1 MSFQKVF
8 ARMEERLDAEAED
21 YGGGV
26 RYWRGVTVFERQGHK
41 LIVGMALSGMRGKRS
56 CTATPRTRW
65 GSSAVL
71 RTVMKTLLFTIH
83 QSAWPCDGRMIAPTF

>member
-8 ARMEERLDAEAED
+8 ARMEELLDAEAED

-41 LIVGMALSGMRGKRS
+41 LIVGMPLSGMHGKRN
-56 CTATPRTRW
+56 CTATRRMRL
-65 GSSAVL
+65 GSLVVL
-71 RTVMKTLLFTIH
+71 KTMMKA
-83 QSAWPCDGRMIAPTF
+83 S